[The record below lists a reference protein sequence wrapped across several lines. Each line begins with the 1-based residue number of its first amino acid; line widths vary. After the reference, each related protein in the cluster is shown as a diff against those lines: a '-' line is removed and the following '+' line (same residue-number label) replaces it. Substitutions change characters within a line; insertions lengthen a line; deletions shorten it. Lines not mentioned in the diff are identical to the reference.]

1 MTPDLKVSLI
11 ATVKDAASEIGEFL
25 ESVAAQTRPPDEVVI
40 CDGGSIDGTA
50 EILRAAEDVTVL
62 AEPGANIA
70 RGRNLA
76 IAAATHDVIAVSD
89 ADCVLDPGWLAALLG
104 AIERGADVAMG
115 ASEPLTRSLFQDLAA
130 AIAVPDRS
138 ELREERF
145 LPSSRSV
152 AFRREAI
159 EGAGCYPEWLDIGE
173 DMFVNHRLTAL
184 DMRMELVPEAVV
196 HWRARDDLRGHW
208 RQYRAYAEGDALAGM
223 HPRRHLLRFAV
234 YGGLAAALASRDRRA
249 IAAAAAGG
257 VLYARKPLLRAFRRL
272 DGPGWK
278 AAAAVGVPALMAVTD
293 VAKMTGYVR
302 GLARRGS
309 RSPGGRSKP
318 EF

>member
-1 MTPDLKVSLI
+1 MTIKVSLI

-25 ESVAAQTRPPDEVVI
+25 DSIASQTRPPDEVVM

-50 EILRAAEDVTVL
+50 EILRAADGVTLLEDD
-62 AEPGANIA
+62 GANIA

-76 IAAATHDVIAVSD
+76 IRAATHDVIAVSD
-89 ADCVLDPGWLAALLG
+89 ADCVLDPGWLAALLE

-115 ASEPLTRSLFQDLAA
+115 TSEPLTRSLFQDLAA

-159 EGAGCYPEWLDIGE
+159 EAAGGYPEWLDIGE
-173 DMFVNHRLTAL
+173 DMFVNHRWVEL

-196 HWRARDDLRGHW
+196 HWGARDTLGGHW
-208 RQYRAYAEGDALAGM
+208 RQYRAYAEGDAIAGM
-223 HPRRHLLRFAV
+223 YPRRHVLRFAV
-234 YGGLAAALASRDRRA
+234 YGGLAAVLVSRNRRA

-257 VLYARKPLLRAFRRL
+257 VLYARKPLVRAFRRL
-272 DGPGWK
+272 DGPGRK
-278 AAAAVGVPALMAVTD
+278 AAAALGVPALMAFTD
-293 VAKMTGYVR
+293 AAKMAGYVR
-302 GLARRGS
+302 GLTRRGS
-309 RSPGGRSKP
+309 RSSGGRSKP

>member
-1 MTPDLKVSLI
+1 MTAKVSLI
-11 ATVKDAASEIGEFL
+11 ATVRDAASEIGEFL
-25 ESVAAQTRPPDEVVI
+25 DSVAAQTRPPDEVVI

-50 EILRAAEDVTVL
+50 EILRAAEGVTL
-62 AEPGANIA
+62 LEDEGANIA

-76 IAAATHDVIAVSD
+76 IRAATHDVIAVSD
-89 ADCVLDPGWLAALLG
+89 ADCVLDPGWLAALLQ

-115 ASEPLTRSLFQDLAA
+115 TSEPLTRSMFQVLAA
-130 AIAVPDRS
+130 AIAVPERS

-159 EGAGCYPEWLDIGE
+159 EAAGGYPEWLDIGE
-173 DMFVNHRLTAL
+173 DMFVNHRWVEL

-196 HWRARDDLRGHW
+196 HWRARDTLRGHW
-208 RQYRAYAEGDALAGM
+208 LQYRAYAEGDALAGM
-223 HPRRHLLRFAV
+223 YLRRHMLRFAV
-234 YGGLAAALASRDRRA
+234 YGGVAVALASRNRRA
-249 IAAAAAGG
+249 VAAGAAGG
-257 VLYARKPLLRAFRRL
+257 VLYARKPLVRAFRRL
-272 DGPGWK
+272 HGPGRK
-278 AAAAVGVPALMAVTD
+278 TAAALGVPALMAFTD
-293 VAKMTGYVR
+293 AAKMAGYVR
-302 GLARRGS
+302 GLARRDS